1 MNGHHKAAHP
11 NKQFHAHMHLTCIT
25 QYSKQSSYKLHFVEC
40 LVLTNCNWS
49 ASLEEKDP
57 LHFETLMSGTSEQWL
72 PKMSPE
78 VITPLHP
85 TFRILLIPGN
95 VVSMVAEKFRSSSS
109 NTSNVHL
116 WYYQPSWKKLFM
128 TSCTK
133 LP

>member
-1 MNGHHKAAHP
+1 
-11 NKQFHAHMHLTCIT
+11 
-25 QYSKQSSYKLHFVEC
+25 

-109 NTSNVHL
+109 AQVMFTCGIINLRGRS
-116 WYYQPSWKKLFM
+116 S
-128 TSCTK
+128 S
-133 LP
+133 